1 MIYSYELSFYRAWF
15 CSKIWSPK
23 NLQVINVNNG
33 NNRKDNKINWI
44 RRNFMALACFFSF
57 SQQLETKAIT
67 RTKNTKKA
75 FYTVTIVPR
84 WYNMSYEMVLCITQ
98 GTKSIRIS
106 SKLCSVSIVELVTKL
121 YSIGL
126 RYKTTSF
133 LSVAC
138 LKHICYILSRTGNFS
153 KMSSVELLFTMCL
166 LFYFWECLFR
176 QSWECAVFKE
186 FGCTKSR

>member
-1 MIYSYELSFYRAWF
+1 MIYSYELSFYRAWL
-15 CSKIWSPK
+15 CSKILSPK

-121 YSIGL
+121 YLIGEI
-126 RYKTTSF
+126 
-133 LSVAC
+133 VAC
-138 LKHICYILSRTGNFS
+138 LKYICYILSRTGNFS

-176 QSWECAVFKE
+176 QSWECAAVFKE

>member
-106 SKLCSVSIVELVTKL
+106 SKLCSVSMVEFVTKL
-121 YSIGL
+121 YLIAKSQKL
-126 RYKTTSF
+126 FCRF
-133 LSVAC
+133 
-138 LKHICYILSRTGNFS
+138 ICYILLRTGNFS
-153 KMSSVELLFTMCL
+153 KMSSFELLFTMCL

>member
-15 CSKIWSPK
+15 CSKILSPK

-106 SKLCSVSIVELVTKL
+106 SNLCSVSIVVLVAFWK
-121 YSIGL
+121 Y
-126 RYKTTSF
+126 
-133 LSVAC
+133 
-138 LKHICYILSRTGNFS
+138 ICYIPSRTGNFS

>member
-1 MIYSYELSFYRAWF
+1 MQSKRKIIFFITKYIFTQLIHKRYDDIVCFLYIFMCTFILRAWF
-15 CSKIWSPK
+15 CSKILILK

-84 WYNMSYEMVLCITQ
+84 WYNMSFEMVLCITQ
-98 GTKSIRIS
+98 ATKSIRIS
-106 SKLCSVSIVELVTKL
+106 SKLCSVSMVEFVTKL
-121 YSIGL
+121 YLI
-126 RYKTTSF
+126 
-133 LSVAC
+133 A
-138 LKHICYILSRTGNFS
+138 
-153 KMSSVELLFTMCL
+153 
-166 LFYFWECLFR
+166 
-176 QSWECAVFKE
+176 QS
-186 FGCTKSR
+186 

>member
-1 MIYSYELSFYRAWF
+1 MAGYWNVVTDINILLQAVFQEGNWIITEIVQSKRKVIFFITKYIFTQLIHKRYDDIVCFLYIFMCTFILGAWF
-15 CSKIWSPK
+15 CSKILILK

-84 WYNMSYEMVLCITQ
+84 WYNMSFEMVLCITQ
-98 GTKSIRIS
+98 ATKSIRIS
-106 SKLCSVSIVELVTKL
+106 SKLCSVSMVEFVTKL
-121 YSIGL
+121 YLI
-126 RYKTTSF
+126 
-133 LSVAC
+133 A
-138 LKHICYILSRTGNFS
+138 
-153 KMSSVELLFTMCL
+153 
-166 LFYFWECLFR
+166 
-176 QSWECAVFKE
+176 QS
-186 FGCTKSR
+186 